1 MAANP
6 RLFLIDTFGLIFR
19 AFYGRARAP
28 VPSMRTSS
36 GIPTE
41 AAYIFTT
48 MIRRL
53 LNDHKPEYVAAVW
66 EGEGPTFRVEA
77 FKEYKANREE
87 MPSDL
92 AKQMPYIRRLLEASR
107 LPILA
112 HKGYEADDTIASIAK
127 KAAGK
132 GVDVYIVSSDKD
144 LTQLVGGRVFML
156 NPMKNDLVYD
166 PAVVKELMGVGPEQ
180 IVDLL
185 ALKGDSVDNIPGA
198 PGIGEKGAQTLIA
211 EYGSVEN
218 LLDHAAEIKRKTY
231 RESLLENR
239 EQVLLSKRLAT
250 LATDAP
256 IECDLASFEARDP
269 DPDALRDLFQEL
281 EFQSL
286 LSQMDLTEQKSTTE
300 TRELKTAGEFQ
311 DWLAEALTQSAAAAA
326 DHKTAQPVPISIAV
340 DSMLG
345 QGLAPGAMGLCA
357 RAGEAALLP
366 SDLLPAA
373 KDYLEDPD
381 KPKRVYDSKSG
392 MRILARQNVRLAGVV
407 DDPMLAAFLT
417 DSSRSDYSLP
427 KTVTLR
433 FGEKLEGDLGRS
445 ADMTRHLGESFA
457 ADLDQQELRKL
468 YEEVELPL
476 AAVLAGME
484 EAGILV
490 DAKTLAGLSAE
501 LEKNIEA
508 LTREIHELAG
518 STFNINSPKQLGK
531 VLFEDLALPAPTRRG
546 KGKAFSTASDVLEGL
561 AAAHEIAS
569 KVLDHRQ
576 YTKLKNTY
584 VDALPALIDPRT
596 SRLHTTFNPTGSATG
611 RLSSS
616 NPNLQ
621 NIPIR
626 TKLGREIRAAFVA
639 RPGWDLLAGDY
650 SQIELRILA
659 HLSEDKTLLDAFR
672 KGEDIHTRTAAEV
685 FGIPPLAVGADERRR
700 AKAVNF
706 GIVYGLSPFGLSQQL
721 GIPQKESRA
730 YIEAYFQL
738 YAGVKT
744 FIDGSIEQARQSGV
758 SRTMFGRLRPITD
771 LHAKNPAARGFAERT
786 AINSPIQGSAAD
798 LIKMAMIRVDRR
810 LKEENSRALMLLQV
824 HDELLFEVPED
835 ETAAVAAIVK
845 KEMESVHK
853 LKVPLI
859 ADIKVGKN
867 WRDMSV
873 NY

>member
-1 MAANP
+1 MAAIAP

-19 AFYGRARAP
+19 AFYGRARAA

-66 EGEGPTFRVEA
+66 EGEGPTFRAEA
-77 FKEYKANREE
+77 FEDYKANREA
-87 MPSDL
+87 MPTDL
-92 AKQMPYIRRLLEASR
+92 ARQMPYIRRLLEASR
-107 LPILA
+107 MPILA
-112 HKGYEADDTIASIAK
+112 HKGYEADDTIATLAK
-127 KAAGK
+127 QAAGK
-132 GVDVYIVSSDKD
+132 GIDVYIVSSDKD

-156 NPMKNDLVYD
+156 NPMKDDLIYT
-166 PAVVKELMGVGPEQ
+166 PHVVKELMGVAPEQ
-180 IVDLL
+180 IIDLL

-198 PGIGEKGAQTLIA
+198 PGIGEKGAQALIA

-218 LLDHAAEIKRKTY
+218 LLDHAGEIKRKTY

-256 IECDLASFEARDP
+256 IEVDLEALEAREP
-269 DPDALRDLFQEL
+269 DPEALRDLFQEL
-281 EFQSL
+281 EFTSL
-286 LSQMDLTEQKSTTE
+286 LGQMDLTEQKADTK
-300 TRELKTAGEFQ
+300 TRELKTAEEFRA
-311 DWLAEALTQSAAAAA
+311 WLDDALAKISAAAEEAKA
-326 DHKTAQPVPISIAV
+326 SLTPVSIAV
-340 DSMLG
+340 DSALG
-345 QGLAPGAMGLCA
+345 QGLAPGAIAFCA

-373 KDYLEDPD
+373 KGFLEDRD
-381 KPKRVYDSKSG
+381 KAKRVYDSKAA
-392 MRILARQNVRLAGVV
+392 MRTLARQKVLLAGVV
-407 DDPMLAAFLT
+407 DDPMLAAFLA
-417 DSSRSDYSLP
+417 DSSRSDYSLA
-427 KTVTLR
+427 KTVALR
-433 FGEKLEGDLGRS
+433 FGEKVEGDLGRA
-445 ADMTRHLGESFA
+445 ADLTRHLGESLA
-457 ADLDQQELRKL
+457 GDLDLQELRKL

-490 DAKTLAGLSAE
+490 DAQTLASLSME
-501 LEKNIEA
+501 LGKNIDA
-508 LTREIHELAG
+508 ITREIHAIAG

-531 VLFEDLALPAPTRRG
+531 VLFEDLGLPAPVRRG
-546 KGKAFSTASDVLEGL
+546 KGKALSTASDVLEGL
-561 AAAHEIAS
+561 ATAHEIAA

-584 VDALPALIDPRT
+584 VDALPLLIDPQT
-596 SRLHTTFNPTGSATG
+596 GRLHTTFNPTGSATG

-621 NIPIR
+621 NIPVR
-626 TKLGREIRAAFVA
+626 TELGRQIRAAFIS
-639 RPGWDLLAGDY
+639 RPGWNLLAGDY

-659 HLSEDKTLLDAFR
+659 HLSGDPTLLDAFR

-730 YIEAYFQL
+730 YIQAYFEL
-738 YAGVKT
+738 YAGVKS
-744 FIDGSIEQARQSGV
+744 FIDGTIEQARESGV

-810 LKEENSRALMLLQV
+810 LRDENNQALMLLQV
-824 HDELLFEVPED
+824 HDELLFEVPEG
-835 ETAAVAAIVK
+835 ETAAVAAMVK
-845 KEMESVHK
+845 KEMEAVFK
-853 LKVPLI
+853 LKVPLV

-867 WRDMSV
+867 WRDMTV